1 MKPIVWMCSG
11 LGSQRYHMG
20 ERLFREDP
28 VFRQTMERCDEI
40 VKPLIHGSMLQAVYR
55 PKGTRFEELV
65 DVQFATSALFS
76 VQYSLAQSLLTHGQQ
91 PDYLVGY
98 SLGEYVAYVLAGVL
112 DLQDGLQCVVSLAE
126 LAREYCPPASMVAI
140 LGAPEIMS
148 QMTGAFQTFHLAA
161 INFDT
166 HFVVTGPREAAQT
179 LLTHLRASGIP
190 AQALPVEYGF
200 HSRLIDPMEEWY
212 RRRLRVLPLHPPQL
226 DIVSVGQA
234 KRLCRIDPDD
244 FWTALRHP
252 IDFRHTVTFLDR
264 LGNCEFVDL
273 GPSGTMANFI
283 KYDGRLT
290 SPVARALI

>member
-1 MKPIVWMCSG
+1 MKPMVWMFSG
-11 LGSQRYHMG
+11 LGSQRYNMG
-20 ERLFREDP
+20 EGLFREDP
-28 VFRQTMERCDEI
+28 IFRQTMERCDEI
-40 VKPLIHGSMLQAVYR
+40 VKPLLHGSMLQTVYR
-55 PKGTRFEELV
+55 PKGTRFQEFV

-76 VQYSLAQSLLTHGQQ
+76 VQYSLAQSLLTRGQR

-112 DLQDGLQCVVSLAE
+112 DLHEGLRCVVSVAE
-126 LAREYCPPASMVAI
+126 LAREYCPLASMVAI
-140 LGAPEIMS
+140 LDAPEMMS
-148 QMTGAFQTFHLAA
+148 QMAETFQTFHLAA

-166 HFVVTGPREAAQT
+166 NFVVTGPREAART
-179 LLTHLRASGIP
+179 LLTHLRQSSIA

-200 HSRLIDPMEEWY
+200 HSRLIDPMEAPY
-212 RRRLRVLPLHPPQL
+212 RRRLRVLPLHPPQM

-244 FWTALRHP
+244 FWAALRHP
-252 IDFRHTVTFLDR
+252 IDFRHTVTFLHR
-264 LGNCEFVDL
+264 LGDCEFVDL

-290 SPVARALI
+290 SPVSRALV